1 METWNTLPLAAVI
14 AGHLGRHDYLNAR
27 LTRMGEPTDAEIE
40 TALRVAGVGRYRDP
54 MIVTV
59 REAVNGAARRAGES
73 AVTDGMATLV
83 EAIVGEQITLRHN
96 EGAASEYREPLL
108 RWVAARRDDLE
119 EGEAAGADL
128 EAAEALA
135 ARPPVFLVAAVIDRI
150 ADEIRS
156 AVTENIGELAMGD
169 GSDLGRRAVRISGA
183 AWRDAARAWV
193 ASRA

>member
-1 METWNTLPLAAVI
+1 METWNNLPLADIVV
-14 AGHLGRHDYLNAR
+14 GHLGRHDYLNER
-27 LTRMGEPTDAEIE
+27 LTRMGEPTDAEIV

-54 MIVTV
+54 MIATV

-73 AVTDGMATLV
+73 SVTDGMATLV
-83 EAIVGEQITLRHN
+83 EAIVGEPITLRHN

-108 RWVAARRDDLE
+108 RWVAARRADLE

-135 ARPPVFLVAAVIDRI
+135 ERPPVFLVAVVIDRI
-150 ADEIRS
+150 ADEIRD

-169 GSDLGRRAVRISGA
+169 GSDLGRQAVRISEA